1 MEVTRANA
9 KFLAD
14 WVQFAPNVSP
24 EEHLLLCD
32 AQTSGGLLAAVPGAV
47 AGEVV
52 KAFGQFVA
60 ANDLTDTKTLAHLL
74 KYDSTLGPLKDE
86 VRAEADAIVVGGKR
100 IRIFAT
106 KDPALKS
113 RNPLVG
119 NRSEKGLKNA
129 ARLAT
134 LIKVKGSRPST
145 TVRTFVQ
152 NIQTG
157 RVRDAFR
164 HARQVLKNIKSH

>member
-1 MEVTRANA
+1 MPIER
-9 KFLAD
+9 
-14 WVQFAPNVSP
+14 
-24 EEHLLLCD
+24 
-32 AQTSGGLLAAVPGAV
+32 
-47 AGEVV
+47 
-52 KAFGQFVA
+52 
-60 ANDLTDTKTLAHLL
+60 L
-74 KYDSTLGPLKDE
+74 KYLSKGVLAVLAGS
-86 VRAEADAIVVGGKR
+86 
-100 IRIFAT
+100 FAT
-106 KDPALKS
+106 KDPSLKS

-119 NRSEKGLKNA
+119 NRSEKGLKDA